1 MRTEGAG
8 MGRAGTEDAPETLA
22 WRQAIRQRDP
32 AAWRELAAMY
42 SCNLNRRA
50 RLILPPGLDPEDAA
64 AEVWV
69 RAYRMAESYDASRPP
84 FPWLAKICV
93 NVCLN
98 KLRRP
103 RLLFFRGNL
112 DRVARAE
119 RPAELEGASAV
130 IREALSELSP
140 RLREVLA
147 LRYLFEIA
155 PSEIGIVLG
164 IRKESVEIYIV
175 RGLAALRVG
184 KCAEALR
191 AFVVGAGG
199 AHS

>member
-1 MRTEGAG
+1 
-8 MGRAGTEDAPETLA
+8 MGRAGPEEASETLA
-22 WRQAIRQRDP
+22 ARQAIRSRDP

-42 SCNLNRRA
+42 SCSLNRRA
-50 RLILPPGLDPEDAA
+50 RLLLPPGLDPEDAA

-103 RLLFFRGNL
+103 RLLFFRSNL
-112 DRVARAE
+112 DRWARTE
-119 RPAELEGASAV
+119 GPSDLEGASAV
-130 IREALSELSP
+130 IREALSELP
-140 RLREVLA
+140 RRPREVLA
-147 LRYLFEIA
+147 LRYLFEVA
-155 PSEIGIVLG
+155 PSEIAILLG

-184 KCAEALR
+184 KSAEALR
-191 AFVVGAGG
+191 ALLLGAGG